1 MKRIFAILILFACFV
16 VNAQEKNIF
25 DIARKG
31 TIEEISLAYKK
42 NAETINTLDKNSFSP
57 LILACYHNNFPV
69 AKFLIHNVSDLNYK
83 SEMGTALMA
92 ATYKNQLELVQ
103 LLLDK
108 NANINLTDANGMTAL
123 MLAVEVQNPKLIAFL
138 LKYKADRT
146 LKNKDGKTAF
156 ELAILI
162 GNESIINTLK

>member
-1 MKRIFAILILFACFV
+1 MKKTVLSLLLLACFSA
-16 VNAQEKNIF
+16 NAQEKNIF

-31 TIEEISLAYKK
+31 SIEEIGFEYKK
-42 NAETINTLDKNSFSP
+42 NTESINTIDKNSFSP
-57 LILACYHNNFPV
+57 LILACYHNNFQV
-69 AKFLIHNVSDLNYK
+69 AKFLIYNVKDLNYT

-92 ATYKNQLELVQ
+92 AAYKSQLDLVQ

-123 MLAVEVQNPKLIAFL
+123 MLAVEVQNPALIALL
-138 LKYKADRT
+138 LKYKADKT

-156 ELAILI
+156 ELAILTR
-162 GNESIINTLK
+162 NESIINTLK